1 LCGSHGFLAFIFHYY
16 RKDLTMSQSDAR
28 RQLIEERAKENS
40 VTLKCFIVL
49 LNLSFFIATPIAQAV
64 TGVWGDRFWS
74 DLWDIFT
81 GPGKLVTDY
90 FSLGSLA
97 AAMFNAALC
106 GFACAVIITANRAR
120 ANSTTFAAFIL
131 VIAHCFYGLNFVNM
145 WPPFIGVLVY
155 CLVTKHP
162 IRDNLHIAMFSTAL
176 APFISDFLFYY
187 PPGNALKIG
196 EFSILGIILSITFGI
211 FAGFLVPALLPGTA
225 AMHRGYNMYKAGL
238 AIGILGIFVY
248 CFLYKTFGIAPQDT
262 GVVTGAGYEAFR
274 STHYWFINCFFISIF
289 LLALLVGFTQN
300 GRSFKNYRKLT
311 SCSGYGLDF
320 ADKFGMPLCLINFG
334 IYGLCILAYL
344 NAVFWL
350 PVLFPVLPAGVGF
363 TGATVGVIFAAL
375 TFSAD
380 GQHPKN
386 VAPIVLGYTA
396 LFVLVSGICLITGAD
411 IPWTLA
417 TQAYIN
423 GLAFAT
429 GLCPIAGSYGFKYGV
444 IAGFFSAIICTST
457 SAMHGGFVLYNGG
470 FNAGLAAIILIPLLD
485 FYKIGPKYVDDDE
498 IFPVENYKKGPI
510 LKFVD
515 FMEKHNKNL

>member
-1 LCGSHGFLAFIFHYY
+1 
-16 RKDLTMSQSDAR
+16 MSQSDAR
-28 RQLIEERAKENS
+28 SQLLEERAKENS
-40 VTLKCFIVL
+40 IAFKCFIVL

-64 TGVWGDRFWS
+64 TGVWGDRFWG
-74 DLWDIFT
+74 DLWAIFT

-97 AAMFNAALC
+97 SAMFNAGLC
-106 GFACAVIITANRAR
+106 GFACVLIITASRAR

-131 VIAHCFYGLNFVNM
+131 VIAHCFYGLNLINM

-176 APFISDFLFYY
+176 APFISDFLFFY
-187 PPGNALKIG
+187 PPGSSLRLG
-196 EFSILGIILSITFGI
+196 EFSVLGIILSVLFGI
-211 FAGFLVPALLPGTA
+211 FAGFLVPALLPGTS

-248 CFLYKTFGIAPQDT
+248 CFLYKTFGITPHDT
-262 GVVTGAGYEAFR
+262 GFAPGTGYEAFR
-274 STHYWFINCFFISIF
+274 STHYLFMNCFFISIF

-334 IYGLCILAYL
+334 VYGLSILAYL

-350 PVLFPVLPAGVGF
+350 PVLFPALPDGVGF

-386 VAPIVLGYTA
+386 VAPVALGYTL
-396 LFVLVSGICLITGAD
+396 LFVLVCGICLITGAD
-411 IPWTLA
+411 VPWTLA

-444 IAGFFSAIICTST
+444 IAGFVSAIICTST

-485 FYKIGPKYVDDDE
+485 FYKVAPKKVDDDE
-498 IFPVENYKKGPI
+498 IIPVENYKKGPI
-510 LKFVD
+510 LKLID
-515 FMEKHNKNL
+515 FMEKHSKNI